1 MAKLNGGLNVSGNIA
16 AANYPPEP
24 EITHEVKK
32 IVGNG
37 ERVLFPLTHTLGILE
52 VQVSVYDLADNSAC
66 LVRTVLQSI
75 GNFVVCFAE
84 PPQTGQMFSVVVTK

>member
-1 MAKLNGGLNVSGNIA
+1 MARLDGNLLINGTLTA
-16 AANYPPEP
+16 DNYPPAP
-24 EITHEVKK
+24 AHEVTT
-32 IVGNG
+32 ITGDG
-37 ERVLFPLTHTLGILE
+37 ERVLFPLTHTLGVLE